1 MDYRF
6 LDRDDDT
13 LIATSELNCEKGIAV
28 AVRTTGYATDRDEV
42 IELAIVGFDGN
53 VRFSQKVKP
62 QNVTEWTASEASG
75 GMAPDNVADA
85 PELYQFEDE
94 IQSLFESAETVVCQH
109 LAFVEDAIEAS
120 WVSLP
125 AFNGTDVIS
134 MFCESHCASDYPGQ
148 PAAAASLSGIA
159 AYYDLP
165 GSDGTVTGEANLV
178 LACYRAI
185 VAEHAA
191 EREAKG
197 PEHWQRY
204 DDSKADERA
213 RIEKAQAVSQL
224 REHRMNQMNGLLW
237 IAGAI
242 IFISLAIQ
250 LYQRGGDVGIIVISV
265 AVAVFALSRGIVNFR
280 K

>member
-13 LIATSELNCEKGIAV
+13 LIATSELNCEDGIAV
-28 AVRTTGYATDRDEV
+28 AVRTTGYVADHDEV
-42 IELAIVGFDGN
+42 IELAIVSFDGN
-53 VRFSQKVKP
+53 VQFSQKVKP
-62 QNVTEWTASEASG
+62 QNITEWTASEASG
-75 GMAPDNVADA
+75 GMSPDNVADA

-94 IQSLFESAETVVCQH
+94 IQDLFENAKTVVCQH

-125 AFNGTDVIS
+125 AFEGVDLIS
-134 MFCESHCASDYPGQ
+134 MFCESHCATDYPDQ

-159 AYYDLP
+159 SYYDLP
-165 GSDGTVTGEANLV
+165 EPDGTVEGEAALI

-197 PEHWQRY
+197 PEYWQRY
-204 DDSKADERA
+204 DESKADERA
-213 RIEKAQAVSQL
+213 KTAKAQAVSKL

-242 IFISLAIQ
+242 IFVSLAIQ
-250 LYQRGGDVGIIVISV
+250 LYQRGGDIGVIVISV
-265 AVAVFALSRGIVNFR
+265 AIAIFALSRGIVNFR